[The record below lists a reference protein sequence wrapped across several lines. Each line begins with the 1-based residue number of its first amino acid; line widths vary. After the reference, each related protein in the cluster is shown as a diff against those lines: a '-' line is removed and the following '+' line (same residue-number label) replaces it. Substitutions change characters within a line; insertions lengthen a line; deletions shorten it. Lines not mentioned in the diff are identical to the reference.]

1 MEMEAPFDGL
11 LLETNPFLRWTTM
24 ELLLQN
30 PDTPTW
36 AGLAEHLTRSVQMRG
51 VAGLPKANMG
61 VGGGGE
67 VNSLPHLP
75 WLGTNH
81 LVFLSLD
88 LYLATFSESNMWD
101 FHFVTGRNF
110 QKSSQC
116 QFRTFPMIFRR
127 LLNIAEIVQSC
138 SNELW
143 ALYPELFQR
152 RNMLC
157 YS

>member
-1 MEMEAPFDGL
+1 MGSCWKLTPSLDEWQWNYCSKIL
-11 LLETNPFLRWTTM
+11 IHLLEQGWPSIWQEVYKWEEWLDSQRPIWG
-24 ELLLQN
+24 
-30 PDTPTW
+30 W
-36 AGLAEHLTRSVQMRG
+36 
-51 VAGLPKANMG
+51 
-61 VGGGGE
+61 GGGG

-88 LYLATFSESNMWD
+88 LYLATFSESNMWH

-127 LLNIAEIVQSC
+127 LLNIAEIVQRC

-143 ALYPELFQR
+143 ALYPELSKTKHVVLQ
-152 RNMLC
+152 L
-157 YS
+157 S

>member
-1 MEMEAPFDGL
+1 MGSCWKLTPSLDERQWNYCCKIL
-11 LLETNPFLRWTTM
+11 IHLLEQGWPSIWQEVYKWEEWLDSQRPIWG
-24 ELLLQN
+24 
-30 PDTPTW
+30 W
-36 AGLAEHLTRSVQMRG
+36 GR
-51 VAGLPKANMG
+51 
-61 VGGGGE
+61 GE